1 MSTHVLTLVCA
12 SSNHYC
18 MDMARKKK
26 MVTLT
31 LEPDLVQRLEDWISR
46 QDFPPAKN
54 AVVEAALKAWLDE
67 KEG

>member
-1 MSTHVLTLVCA
+1 
-12 SSNHYC
+12 